1 MEEWKGAPLVKA
13 KDRKAWRAW
22 LQKNHAKRAK
32 AWLVIPHKG
41 KVRTDL
47 DYNSAVEEALCFG
60 WVDSTAN
67 KYDEV
72 SSVQYFAR
80 RKPQSKWSLTNHE
93 RVERLI
99 KQGMMTPAGQNVID
113 LAKSSG
119 TWQVL
124 VSAQKTEVPEDLQRA
139 LNKSKAA
146 LKHFTA
152 FPPSS
157 RRMILEWIASAK
169 QEETRAKRIAE
180 TVQLA
185 AKNIRANHPQK

>member
-1 MEEWKGAPLVKA
+1 MKA

-22 LQKNHAKRAK
+22 LQKNHAKATK

-41 KVRTDL
+41 RTSADL

-67 KYDEV
+67 KYDAV
-72 SSVQYFAR
+72 SSVQYFAP

-93 RVERLI
+93 RAARLI
-99 KQGMMTPAGQNVID
+99 QEGLMMPAGQAVID
-113 LAKSSG
+113 LAKRSG
-119 TWQVL
+119 TWEVL
-124 VSAQKTEVPEDLQRA
+124 VTAQRTEVPADLQRA
-139 LNKSKAA
+139 LNKSKIA

-169 QEETRAKRIAE
+169 RDETRKKRIAE
-180 TVQLA
+180 TVALA
-185 AKNIRANHPQK
+185 AKNIRANHPQR